1 MKISTE
7 TAILDALNA
16 SPAVS
21 AVFEKHNI
29 QCSCCGGAVAET
41 LAICARTHGLE
52 PEALVAEVQQA
63 IESSPHSNGK

>member
-1 MKISTE
+1 MKISDE
-7 TAILDALNA
+7 TTIVEALNT

-21 AVFEKHNI
+21 AVFDKYNI

-52 PEALVAEVQQA
+52 PEALVAEIRQA
-63 IESSPHSNGK
+63 IETSPHPNGK